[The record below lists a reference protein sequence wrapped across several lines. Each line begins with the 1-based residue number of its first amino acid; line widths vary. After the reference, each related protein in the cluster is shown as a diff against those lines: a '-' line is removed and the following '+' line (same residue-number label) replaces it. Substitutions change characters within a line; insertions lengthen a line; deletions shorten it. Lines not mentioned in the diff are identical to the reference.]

1 MADGKLLA
9 YYWETFTVL
18 AEVADLLD
26 IPHPDYSFP
35 SEDEVE
41 NTAALYAT
49 LMFKDGSRLIVRS
62 SLEVTTEIQER
73 DYAYIYLDA
82 AGNRIFQYDDAPHH
96 PNLSTHPHHIHT
108 GRRPD
113 QGPDKALPLD
123 IPRVNFVTILGKI
136 AERVARG

>member
-9 YYWETFTVL
+9 YYWEIFTAL
-18 AEVADLLD
+18 AEAADLLD
-26 IPHPDYSFP
+26 VAHPDYSFP

-49 LMFKDGSRLIVRS
+49 LIFKDGSRLIVRS
-62 SLEVTTEIQER
+62 LLEVTTEIREH

-82 AGNRIFQYDDAPHH
+82 GGNRIFQHDDAPHH
-96 PNLSTHPHHIHT
+96 PNLSTHPHHMHK
-108 GRRPD
+108 GQRPD

-123 IPRVNFVTILGKI
+123 IPRVDFVTILSKVV
-136 AERVARG
+136 ERVARR

>member
-9 YYWETFTVL
+9 YYWEIFTAL

-26 IPHPDYSFP
+26 IAHPDYSFP

-62 SLEVTTEIQER
+62 SLEVTTEIWER

-82 AGNRIFQYDDAPHH
+82 EGNRIFQYDDAPHH
-96 PNLSTHPHHIHT
+96 PNLSTYPHHLHK

-113 QGPDKALPLD
+113 RDPDRALPLD
-123 IPRVNFVTILGKI
+123 VLRVDFVTILGKVV
-136 AERVARG
+136 ERVARG